1 MNRIKIF
8 ESDNGPF
15 LVEEVNEAAARNIAF
30 TVDPDAELIDEYL
43 TLLDADIATSVELD
57 IF

>member
-1 MNRIKIF
+1 MYYLF

-15 LVEEVNEAAARNIAF
+15 LVEEVTETAARNIAF
-30 TVDPDAELIDEYL
+30 TVDPDAELIKEYL
-43 TLLDADIATSVELD
+43 TLLDADIATGVELD

>member
-1 MNRIKIF
+1 MYYLF

-15 LVEEVNEAAARNIAF
+15 LVEEVNEAARSIAF
-30 TVDPDAELIDEYL
+30 TVDPDAELTDEYL
-43 TLLDADIATSVELD
+43 TLLDADIATGVELD

>member
-1 MNRIKIF
+1 MYYLF

-15 LVEEVNEAAARNIAF
+15 LVEEVNEASANSIAF
-30 TVDPDAELIDEYL
+30 TVDPDAKRIEEYL
-43 TLLDADIATSVELD
+43 TLFEAEMATGVELD

>member
-1 MNRIKIF
+1 MYYLF

-15 LVEEVNEAAARNIAF
+15 LVEEVNETAARSIAF
-30 TVDPDAELIDEYL
+30 TVDPDAELIAGYL
-43 TLLDADIATSVELD
+43 TLLDADIATGVELD